1 MLWAFPP
8 IKKRRRKT
16 TTDLF
21 ERKDNGFIMRRKDA
35 RENAFKV
42 LFEISFSD
50 SADIEETMSLA
61 AENMG
66 YEFDDYCRRLIN
78 GVVADRERI
87 DSVLN
92 EFSEKWKTDR
102 LSRVALCAAEIAVF
116 ETDGG
121 EVPPPVAVNE
131 AVELIKKFDTEESA
145 KYINGVL
152 GGYVRSRNAG

>member
-1 MLWAFPP
+1 M
-8 IKKRRRKT
+8 K
-16 TTDLF
+16 
-21 ERKDNGFIMRRKDA
+21 RKDA

-50 SADIEETMSLA
+50 GADVEETMTLA

-66 YEFDDYCRRLIN
+66 YEFDDYCRGLIN
-78 GVVADRERI
+78 GVVSEKEHI

-92 EFSEKWKTDR
+92 EFSAKWKTDR

-116 ETDGG
+116 EMDGG

-131 AVELIKKFDTEESA
+131 AVELVKKFDTEESA

-152 GGYVRSRNAG
+152 GGYVRSKNVG